1 MRRVKA
7 QWQASTTYQRDSLF
21 NQAREMGAHWIE
33 GLPLDASDRWMAA
46 LPSITPQQVQEVAKK
61 YFVDEALTVAQLLPI
76 PGARAP
82 LRPMPPGARHS
93 EALK

>member
-1 MRRVKA
+1 
-7 QWQASTTYQRDSLF
+7 
-21 NQAREMGAHWIE
+21 
-33 GLPLDASDRWMAA
+33 MAA
-46 LPSITPQQVQEVAKK
+46 LPSITPLQVQEVAKK